1 MQQFFPANRKLAC
14 QPAASSERT
23 ISLVTSAHPAL
34 RLPIG
39 VCVYGL
45 AYSAGFVGRGTAR
58 ANPRPLD
65 APGLLSLAAELGL
78 SSVEL
83 PFGYIHPDEDAAALQ
98 AYCAQARDF
107 ELRVTS
113 AGLPVEVDPFIRHLE
128 LAHSVGIKTVR
139 CVLSS
144 VLCGDRRPIGG
155 LAGWQRHLDEMIRRF
170 QAIAPTAES
179 LGIRI
184 GVENHQDATSQDL
197 LYLCESVNS
206 PSVGVTL
213 DTGNPLAVG
222 EDPVAFARA
231 ILPHLVHVHL
241 KDYRMM
247 VTPEG
252 YRLFHC
258 AIGAGVV
265 DFPALFALFRTRPG
279 VAWHIEMAALGERH
293 IRILTDDYWAGHAPR
308 TVEQLLPVLRMRE
321 RAEGDVEW
329 RTPWE
334 AGQEQILAH
343 WEMERLVESVA
354 NMQATLNGEAV
365 VY

>member
-1 MQQFFPANRKLAC
+1 MN
-14 QPAASSERT
+14 
-23 ISLVTSAHPAL
+23 SAHPAL

-39 VCVYGL
+39 LCVYGIS
-45 AYSAGFVGRGTAR
+45 YSTGFVGQGSPR
-58 ANPRPLD
+58 ANPHPLD
-65 APGLLSLAAELGL
+65 APGFLSLAAKLGL

-83 PFGYIHPDEDAAALQ
+83 PFGYIHTDEDEAALRNF
-98 AYCAQARDF
+98 CAEAHDF

-113 AGLPVEVDPFIRHLE
+113 AGLPIEVGPFIRHLN
-128 LAHSVGIKTVR
+128 LAHIMGIKTVR
-139 CVLSS
+139 CVLSG

-155 LAGWQRHLDEMIRRF
+155 LEGWQRHLDEMIRRF
-170 QAIAPTAES
+170 RAIAPTAES

-206 PSVGVTL
+206 PSVGITL
-213 DTGNPLAVG
+213 DTGNALAVA

-231 ILPHLVHVHL
+231 VLPHLVHVHL

-265 DFPALFALFRTRPG
+265 DFARALCP
-279 VAWHIEMAALGERH
+279 
-293 IRILTDDYWAGHAPR
+293 
-308 TVEQLLPVLRMRE
+308 LPHQARS
-321 RAEGDVEW
+321 
-329 RTPWE
+329 
-334 AGQEQILAH
+334 
-343 WEMERLVESVA
+343 RLSH
-354 NMQATLNGEAV
+354 
-365 VY
+365 